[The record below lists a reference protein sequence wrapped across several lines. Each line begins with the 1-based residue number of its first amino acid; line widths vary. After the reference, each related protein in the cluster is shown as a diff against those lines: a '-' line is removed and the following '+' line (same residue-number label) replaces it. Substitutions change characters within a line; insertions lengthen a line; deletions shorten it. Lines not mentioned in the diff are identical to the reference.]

1 LTKAFDFGK
10 IHLVNWSDQFVNEK
24 NLLYFA
30 VDVKRKMG
38 NRLQGGPGEG
48 FIPVR
53 PVRKKSVPEEII
65 LELKSLIDSGHLSPG
80 SKLPGERELAQMM
93 NVSRPSLREAL
104 RVLSLLGVI
113 ENRPGSGTYLA
124 SSSERWPV
132 EPFSILFLLKKST
145 LLEIFEARKLLEGG
159 VAALAAEHRSEEDLL
174 AMEETLKNMRLNL
187 RHSEK
192 YAKYELEFHRAIIEA
207 AGNLVIADLM
217 EKLYKLF
224 KDTKSRVY
232 RQYGLSNKSYRSQD
246 CQNHELILNAI
257 RARDAQ
263 MATKTMVN
271 HLLEFQRKLKDG
283 EEKEDRY

>member
-1 LTKAFDFGK
+1 
-10 IHLVNWSDQFVNEK
+10 
-24 NLLYFA
+24 
-30 VDVKRKMG
+30 MG
-38 NRLQGGPGEG
+38 NKLPGSSG
-48 FIPVR
+48 DVPIPVR

-65 LELKSLIDSGHLSPG
+65 LELKSLIDSGHLMPG
-80 SKLPGERELAQMM
+80 SKLPGERELAQRM

-113 ENRPGSGTYLA
+113 ENRPGSGTYIT
-124 SSSERWPV
+124 SSSDNWPV

-145 LLEIFEARKLLEGG
+145 LIEVFEARMLLEGG
-159 VAALAAEHRSEEDLL
+159 VAALAAEHRSAEDLL

-192 YAKYELEFHRAIIEA
+192 YATYELEFHRAIIEA
-207 AGNLVIADLM
+207 AGNLVIGDLM
-217 EKLYKLF
+217 KKLYKLF

-246 CQNHELILNAI
+246 CQNHQLILNAI
-257 RARDAQ
+257 RARDGQ
-263 MATKTMVN
+263 MATKAMVD

-283 EEKEDRY
+283 QEKEDRY